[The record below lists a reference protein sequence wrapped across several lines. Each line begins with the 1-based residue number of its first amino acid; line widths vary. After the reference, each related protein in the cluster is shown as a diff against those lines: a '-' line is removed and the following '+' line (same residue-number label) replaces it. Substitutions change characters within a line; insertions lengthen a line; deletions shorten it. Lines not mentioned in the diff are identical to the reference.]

1 MRTALRQHWP
11 EYLIE
16 AAGLGIFMISAAL
29 FATLLEHPASP
40 ARAALP
46 DPWLRRLLMGLAMG
60 GTAALLVYSRWG
72 KRSGAHFN
80 PAFTLSFLRLAKVAR
95 WDALFYIVAQFA
107 GGLAGLGLAR
117 LALAGALA
125 DPHVNSVATV
135 PGPHGLAAAFA
146 AEVAIAFVLMLVV
159 LVVANRPRINRYTG
173 LVVAAL
179 LVIYIT
185 FEAPWSGMSL
195 NPARSFASALVGGV
209 WTDLW
214 IYFAAPALGMLAAVE
229 VYRHAPGTHR
239 VLCAKLHHDNH
250 ERCIFACDY
259 PRDDDHHEAPHA

>member
-16 AAGLGIFMISAAL
+16 AAGLGLFMLSAAL

-40 ARAALP
+40 ARAAIS

-60 GTAALLVYSRWG
+60 STAALLVYSRWG

-80 PAFTLSFLRLAKVAR
+80 PAFTLGFLRLAKVAR
-95 WDALFYIVAQFA
+95 WDAAFYVAAQFA
-107 GGLAGLGLAR
+107 GGVAGLALAR
-117 LALAGALA
+117 VALAGALA
-125 DPHVNSVATV
+125 APPVNSVATV
-135 PGPHGLAAAFA
+135 PGPHGVAAAFA
-146 AEVAIAFVLMLVV
+146 AEALISFVLMLVA
-159 LVVANRPRINRYTG
+159 LVVMNRPRINRYTG
-173 LVVAAL
+173 LVIAAL
-179 LVIYIT
+179 LVLYIT

-214 IYFAAPALGMLAAVE
+214 IYFAAPTLGMLAAVE
-229 VYRHAPGTHR
+229 LYRRAPGSHR
-239 VLCAKLHHDNH
+239 ALCAKIHHDNH
-250 ERCIFACDY
+250 ERCIFACGY
-259 PRDDDHHEAPHA
+259 PRDEHEAPHA